1 MRARPTGQAPDLI
14 LLRQLTLARGAR
26 PLIEEANLQLHAGWR
41 VGLVGAN
48 GSGKSSLFALLLG
61 ELHAETGDCEVPAD
75 WRIASVSQETPA
87 LEQPAIEFVLDGDRE
102 LREIEAAISRA
113 DDAHDGHAL
122 AELHAR
128 LDAIDGYAARA
139 RAATMLAGLGFET
152 RDLARPVAA
161 FSGGWRMRL
170 NLGRALLSRADLLL
184 LDEPTNHL
192 DLDAVVWLE
201 RWLAQFRGTLLLVS
215 HDRDF
220 LDGCV
225 THVAHIESRH
235 ITLYSGN
242 YSSFE
247 EQRATRLAVQQAMHE
262 KQQRAIAH
270 MTAFVARFRA
280 KASKARQAQSRLKA
294 LDRLEHIA
302 PAHVDAPF
310 DFEFPAPERSPDPLL
325 TLEDASLG
333 YAGRP
338 ILGSIQMSL
347 RPGARIGLL
356 GPNGA
361 GKSTLVKTMAG
372 ELAPLSGRRLE
383 GHGLKVGYFAQHQL
397 EQLTPDASPLRHL
410 QLAEPRTRE
419 LELRSYLGSFDFRGE
434 MADAPVGAFS
444 GGEKS
449 RLALALIVR
458 RRPNLLLLD
467 EPTNHLDLEMR
478 HALTRALA
486 EYEGSLVLVSHD
498 RALLRT
504 VCDGFMLVAD
514 GSASEFDGDVDDY
527 LAWLTGR
534 KSPSDNDA
542 LRSIDDA
549 RPGGAPRAA
558 RHCERRAAGPART
571 PAPACQGS
579 LRPRT
584 RNRRPRGREA
594 HARGEARGHGLL
606 HVGQRGRRARRHPA
620 CNRDRAPARDSR
632 GALARSAV
640 RTRGD
645 RRTLTPPLRRRPAH
659 GRSSQARSP
668 RFRSGSDDDRDLRP
682 SGSRAAASPAP
693 FPT

>member
-1 MRARPTGQAPDLI
+1 LI

-26 PLIEEANLQLHAGWR
+26 HLIEEANLQVHDGWR

-48 GSGKSSLFALLLG
+48 GTGKSSLFALLRG
-61 ELHAETGDCEVPAD
+61 ELHAEAGDCEVPGH

-87 LEQPAIEFVLDGDRE
+87 LDQPAIDFVLDGDTE
-102 LREIEAAISRA
+102 LRTIELALAQA
-113 DDAHDGHAL
+113 DRAHDGHAL

-128 LDAIDGYAARA
+128 LDAIDGYASRA
-139 RAATMLAGLGFET
+139 RAAALLAGLGFEST
-152 RDLARPVAA
+152 VLERPVAA

-201 RWLAQFRGTLLLVS
+201 RWLAAYRGTLLLVS

-225 THVAHIESRH
+225 THVAHIESRR
-235 ITLYSGN
+235 ITLYTGN

-247 EQRATRLAVQQAMHE
+247 EQRAARLAVQQAMYE
-262 KQQRAIAH
+262 KQQREIAH
-270 MTAFVARFRA
+270 MTGFVARFRA

-294 LDRLEHIA
+294 LDRLERIA

-310 DFEFPAPERSPDPLL
+310 DFEFPPPDRSPDPLM
-325 TLEDASLG
+325 TLEDAVLG
-333 YAGRP
+333 YPGRV
-338 ILGSIQMSL
+338 ILDRVQVSL
-347 RPGARIGLL
+347 RPGARLGLL

-361 GKSTLVKTMAG
+361 GKSTLVKVIAG
-372 ELAPLSGRRLE
+372 ELEPLEGRRLE
-383 GHGLKVGYFAQHQL
+383 GHGLSVGYFAQHQL
-397 EQLTPDASPLRHL
+397 EQLTPDASPLQHL
-410 QLAEPRTRE
+410 ARTEPRTRE
-419 LELRSYLGSFDFRGE
+419 LELRTYLGSFDFRGS
-434 MADAPVGAFS
+434 MADQPVGAFS

-504 VCDGFMLVAD
+504 VCDGFLLVAD
-514 GSASEFDGDVDDY
+514 GRAQDFDGDVDDY
-527 LAWLTGR
+527 LAWV
-534 KSPSDNDA
+534 A
-542 LRSIDDA
+542 
-549 RPGGAPRAA
+549 
-558 RHCERRAAGPART
+558 ERRARSESAAPESPATLDRE
-571 PAPACQGS
+571 
-579 LRPRT
+579 LRRAQ
-584 RNRRPRGREA
+584 RDAA
-594 HARGEARGHGLL
+594 HAERQER
-606 HVGQRGRRARRHPA
+606 
-620 CNRDRAPARDSR
+620 
-632 GALARSAV
+632 LA
-640 RTRGD
+640 
-645 RRTLTPPLRRRPAH
+645 RRRPLAKEA
-659 GRSSQARSP
+659 ARLEREIAALEAEKRALEARLGDTSFYSAANVAEVQVAT
-668 RFRSGSDDDRDLRP
+668 R
-682 SGSRAAASPAP
+682 RAAEAARLLGTAEDRWLEVQAELEAIGEP
-693 FPT
+693 